1 MPESFLGTQ
10 GSGASLSVFIFLSLV
25 VSKFEFSL
33 GAFGVC
39 FMGRIRSSPKPSLSH
54 RGMPGSGDE
63 AHLDVVSVSNM
74 PRASFQTQ
82 PSCYPGV

>member
-1 MPESFLGTQ
+1 MPENFLGTQ

-39 FMGRIRSSPKPSLSH
+39 FMDRISSSPKPSLSH
-54 RGMPGSGDE
+54 REMPGLGDE
-63 AHLDVVSVSNM
+63 ARLDCGL
-74 PRASFQTQ
+74 SF
-82 PSCYPGV
+82 